1 MTSGQEE
8 ATQRV
13 VKRLKE
19 DRTLVFRKKGNEK
32 QFIFND
38 NVKDQLDAAGK
49 HLDLVVPTI
58 SGQQE
63 ALDRAKQELQKGL
76 ELLAGRQKRIKMAD
90 RSEYGWAVVD
100 KYEDDELEDDAK
112 KIEKAEKSVAFKA
125 AKRRKTVQ
133 SRNAAPS
140 RYSRQPRAPEP
151 LSSRD
156 TVKDDCSPTAD
167 AWCSTTEG
175 PRAMLAVWGDG
186 PPESD
191 MPEVEQGVSFQ

>member
-13 VKRLKE
+13 VKWLKE

-49 HLDLVVPTI
+49 HLDLVVPTV

-76 ELLAGRQKRIKMAD
+76 ELLAGCQKRIKMAD

-100 KYEDDELEDDAK
+100 EYEDNELASDEDDAK
-112 KIEKAEKSVAFKA
+112 KIEKAEKSVVFKA

-140 RYSRQPRAPEP
+140 RYSRQPRVPEP
-151 LSSRD
+151 LSSRN
-156 TVKDDCSPTAD
+156 TVKDRFPTA
-167 AWCSTTEG
+167 
-175 PRAMLAVWGDG
+175 PQ
-186 PPESD
+186 PQ
-191 MPEVEQGVSFQ
+191 MPGV